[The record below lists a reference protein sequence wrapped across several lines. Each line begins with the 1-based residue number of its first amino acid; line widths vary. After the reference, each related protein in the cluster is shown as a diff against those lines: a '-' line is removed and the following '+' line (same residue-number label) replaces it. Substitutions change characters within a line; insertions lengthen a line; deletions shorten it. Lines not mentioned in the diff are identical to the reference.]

1 MHCVFRL
8 PSWFT
13 ILPRP
18 RRHLYTSLSLSLL
31 HERNLDGDCKTLQ
44 KLQKRKQR
52 ITNDVLPSTTH
63 RVVPPEDQREVR
75 TSFPMASYVR
85 ENEVLEVLPIPSLGV
100 PKYPPIRAIDFHT
113 SVMSKYYGDDYRKS
127 GTDADTVSK
136 L

>member
-1 MHCVFRL
+1 
-8 PSWFT
+8 
-13 ILPRP
+13 
-18 RRHLYTSLSLSLL
+18 
-31 HERNLDGDCKTLQ
+31 
-44 KLQKRKQR
+44 
-52 ITNDVLPSTTH
+52 
-63 RVVPPEDQREVR
+63 
-75 TSFPMASYVR
+75 MASYVR